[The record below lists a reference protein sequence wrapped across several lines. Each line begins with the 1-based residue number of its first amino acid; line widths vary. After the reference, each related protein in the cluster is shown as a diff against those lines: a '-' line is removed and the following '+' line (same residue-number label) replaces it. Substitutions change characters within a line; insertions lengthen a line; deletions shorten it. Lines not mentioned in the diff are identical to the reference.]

1 VPEKPTLLYDGDC
14 GFCQFSIDQ
23 LKKRDP
29 KQQFEYTPAFA
40 YPAITESLKS
50 QSQREVILVHQ
61 NKILGGADA
70 ALTVY
75 CTLKPWSPLQIFRIP
90 PGIWIARVIYRIIAN
105 NRLKISR
112 ILGIP
117 ATCEIPK
124 RN

>member
-1 VPEKPTLLYDGDC
+1 VLEKPTLLYDGDC
-14 GFCQFSIDQ
+14 GFCQFSINQ

-29 KQQFEYTPAFA
+29 KQQFDYIPAIA

-50 QSQREVILVHQ
+50 QSRREVILVHQ
-61 NKILGGADA
+61 NKSLGGADA
-70 ALTVY
+70 ALAVY
-75 CTLKPWSPLQIFRIP
+75 CTLKPLSPLQVFRFP
-90 PGIWIARVIYRIIAN
+90 PGIWIARVIYRIVAN

-117 ATCEIPK
+117 TTCEIPK